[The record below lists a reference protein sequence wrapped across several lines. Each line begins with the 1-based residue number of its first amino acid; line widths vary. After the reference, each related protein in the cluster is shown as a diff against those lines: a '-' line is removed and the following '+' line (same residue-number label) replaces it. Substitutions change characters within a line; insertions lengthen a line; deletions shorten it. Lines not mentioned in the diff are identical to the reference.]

1 MNADQLL
8 SIRWPEKIF
17 EPDVMLI
24 KKKYRQLA
32 FEWHPDQSKDPRA
45 AEVFSH
51 LTKLHEAA
59 IDKYLK
65 GYWGALGVSEVQA
78 KNGALSIFKWKAR
91 HHFELGEFF
100 VADKFVRFFLEREH
114 NKFFRNA
121 ELVKFY
127 YSSNRMQEEFERY
140 LPIDAES
147 NETKEGRWS
156 WKVAKP
162 KQYILL
168 ADVFAHCGGQIDP
181 KHVAWI
187 LSSLYNICC
196 YLSHIKISHQDIS
209 LKSYFID
216 PVTHTGMLL
225 GGWWFSKNFGERVEQ
240 VPVRTAM
247 VMPWALRSSKL
258 AHPSTDLEL
267 VRCLG
272 RELLN
277 TQPCPAPMREWM
289 HGIAGEDAKLE
300 YKKWGEVL
308 KESFGARRFTEWH
321 LDSEAIYGKEV

>member
-1 MNADQLL
+1 
-8 SIRWPEKIF
+8 
-17 EPDVMLI
+17 MLI

-51 LTKLHEAA
+51 LTKLHETA
-59 IDKYLK
+59 IDKFLK

-100 VADKFVRFFLEREH
+100 VADKFARFFLERDH
-114 NKFFRNA
+114 HRFFRNA
-121 ELVKFY
+121 EVVKFY
-127 YSSNRMQEEFERY
+127 YSSTRMQQEFERY
-140 LPIDAES
+140 LPKDIET

-162 KQYILL
+162 KEYILL
-168 ADVFAHCGGQIDP
+168 ADVLSHCGGTIEP

-196 YLSHIKISHQDIS
+196 YLSHAEISHQDIS
-209 LKSYFID
+209 PKSYFID

-225 GGWWFSKNFGERVEQ
+225 GGWWFHAKIGTNVSRIPK
-240 VPVRTAM
+240 RTFD
-247 VMPWALRSSKL
+247 VMPWALRSMKA
-258 AHPSTDLEL
+258 AHPGTDLEL
-267 VRCLG
+267 VRLTG
-272 RELLN
+272 RELLGKAD
-277 TQPCPAPMREWM
+277 CPKPMRAWLN
-289 HGIAGEDAKLE
+289 GIAGEDAQIE

-308 KESFGARRFTEWH
+308 KESFGARRFTAWN